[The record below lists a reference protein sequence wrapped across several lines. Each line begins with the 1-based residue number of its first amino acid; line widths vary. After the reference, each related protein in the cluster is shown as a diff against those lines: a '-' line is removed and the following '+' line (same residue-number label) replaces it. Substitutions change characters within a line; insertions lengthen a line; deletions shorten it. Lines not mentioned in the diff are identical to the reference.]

1 MKKTWRNIIIIF
13 WILIFVEVG
22 VGFLFLSPYYKMKRL
37 FDGVEAGNWQV
48 ASENYE
54 KLNHSLQQRVQGHLD
69 DYAAHLVEQYL
80 DDKIS
85 YEQIAASFDAIN
97 SIDAYDKLM
106 NQYMSDVTY
115 NEFKRDLKA
124 IEEANQ
130 IYDST
135 TAFDISKQLRAV
147 RLRIDNASKE
157 KALMEILNETYTKYL
172 DEDITADQAIAFSET
187 IAGMSY
193 TDASEYIATI
203 KTNIACVEEYR
214 LIYADAKAAFDADDY
229 FKTMKLAKLPT
240 VDSHDDKY
248 AELFETISKEAYDEG
263 KIYYMSQLDKL
274 VDKGDNVAAVALMSK
289 ITECYGDEIDLSE
302 TKRRMANDW
311 QLAYCDLILDEEAWS
326 NALSG
331 SDNGRYILKHNY
343 DKIKPDAFVL
353 YDIDFDG
360 TPEIFLY
367 NEENAGDEYISCLIY
382 TFKDGATRYVGFA
395 NVKSFCRDSCL
406 IGYPFAFDREGGD
419 EDSLIEFDGYSL
431 SQVSYVQ
438 NIGETYYVNGAETD
452 DVDYLSERTTILKH
466 ADAYNVGNTKGART
480 EEGEAFILAY

>member
-22 VGFLFLSPYYKMKRL
+22 VGFLFLNPYYKMKRL
-37 FDGVEAGNWQV
+37 FDGVKAGNWQV
-48 ASENYE
+48 TSENYDA
-54 KLNHSLQQRVQGHLD
+54 LNHSLQQKVQGHLD
-69 DYAAHLVEQYL
+69 DYAAYLVGQYL
-80 DDKIS
+80 DDDIS

-97 SIDAYDKLM
+97 SIDAYGKLM
-106 NQYMSDVTY
+106 NQYMPDVTY

-124 IEEANQ
+124 IEDANQ

-157 KALMEILNETYTKYL
+157 QALMEILNETYAKYL
-172 DEDITADQAIAFSET
+172 NEEITAEQAIPFAER

-193 TDASEYIATI
+193 TDASEYINVI

-214 LIYADAKAAFDADDY
+214 LIYADAKAAYEAEDY
-229 FKTMKLAKLPT
+229 FKVMKLAQLPV
-240 VDSHDDKY
+240 VDSHDSTY
-248 AELFETISKEAYDEG
+248 ADLFKTISEDAYDTG
-263 KIYYMSQLDKL
+263 KTYYMEQLDKL
-274 VDKGDNVAAVALMSK
+274 VDKGDKVEAVALMGK
-289 ITECYGDEIDLSE
+289 ITECYGDEIDLTE
-302 TKRRMANDW
+302 TKLRMAEDW
-311 QLAYCDLILDEEAWS
+311 QIAYCELILNEEAWS

-331 SDNGRYILKHNY
+331 SDNGRYILNHNY

-353 YDIDFDG
+353 YDIDDDG

-367 NEENAGDEYISCLIY
+367 NAENAGEDYISCLIY
-382 TFKDGATRYVGFA
+382 TFKDGAAKYVGFV
-395 NVKSFCRDSCL
+395 NVKSFCRDSYL

-419 EDSLIEFDGYSL
+419 EDSLVEFDGYNVT
-431 SQVSYVQ
+431 QTSYVQ
-438 NIGETYYVNGAETD
+438 KIGDNYYVNGAETD

-466 ADAYNVGNTKGART
+466 ADAYNVGNTKGAST